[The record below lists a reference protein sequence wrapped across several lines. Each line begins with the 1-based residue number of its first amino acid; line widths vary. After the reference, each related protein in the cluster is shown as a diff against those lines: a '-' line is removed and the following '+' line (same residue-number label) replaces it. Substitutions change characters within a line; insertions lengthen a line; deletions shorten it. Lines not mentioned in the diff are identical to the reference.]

1 MRKGKFSTHIAV
13 LVVAATAL
21 AACGSS
27 SSSGGSTKSCP
38 SAPSGSVP
46 KITPVTAGTL
56 TVVTSL
62 PGPGFMEG
70 SDTDP
75 TKITHGY
82 EYCVAKIMQEKFGLS
97 KLVIRNA
104 NFDAIVAG
112 QVKDYDLA
120 LSQISITSDR
130 AKVVDF
136 SVSYFQSNQGILV
149 RKGTTVKTLA
159 DAKKLQWGV
168 QTSTTAVDLLN
179 KLKPDTPPKSYKNLP
194 DAYTALQAKQIDAVL
209 IDTAINLCEAA
220 RSNGKFVVA
229 AQFDQPGGPDQY
241 GAILPKGSPNK
252 AAVDAVFNL
261 LKSSGLDKTLKEQQL
276 TADPGNIPVIKLS

>member
-1 MRKGKFSTHIAV
+1 VLTRSRFTARFAV
-13 LVVAATAL
+13 LIVAASAL

-27 SSSGGSTKSCP
+27 SSSGSSTKCP
-38 SAPSGSVP
+38 NAPSGTVP

-70 SDTDP
+70 SDTNP

-120 LSQISITSDR
+120 LSQISITAER

-136 SVSYFQSNQGILV
+136 STSYFQSNQGILV

-159 DAKKLQWGV
+159 DAKKLKWGV
-168 QTSTTAVDLLN
+168 QTSTTAIDLLT
-179 KLKPDTPPKSYKNLP
+179 KLKPDTAPKVYKNLP
-194 DAYTALQAKQIDAVL
+194 DAYTALQAKQVDAVL
-209 IDTAINLCEAA
+209 IDTAINLGEAA

-229 AQFDQPGGPDQY
+229 AQFNQPGGPDQY
-241 GAILPKGSPNK
+241 GAILPKGSVNK

-261 LKSSGLDKTLKEQQL
+261 LKSSGVDKTLKTEQL
-276 TADPGNIPVIKLS
+276 TADPGNIPVIQLP